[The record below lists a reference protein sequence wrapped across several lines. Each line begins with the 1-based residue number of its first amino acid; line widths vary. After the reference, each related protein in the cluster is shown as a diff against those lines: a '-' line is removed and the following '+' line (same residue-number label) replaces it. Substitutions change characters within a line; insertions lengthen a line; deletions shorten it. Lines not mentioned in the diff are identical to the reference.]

1 MNFNKLAKESHA
13 NAVKHGFWEKR
24 ESNEHCLMLVVS
36 VIGEMVEA
44 HRAGKRA
51 NLEAYNE
58 PLLGGCAPFT
68 SFIKD
73 TLEDEMADVAI
84 RLGDLAGALGVDFD
98 KMNPCKYHRAFDKFT
113 FTENAFALTKGLCR
127 DIIGIEKR
135 IQFGLEYVT
144 KWAKS
149 INVDLD
155 WHIGEKM
162 KYNATRPPK
171 HGKAI
176 NQVQCKCTTKA
187 LLMRYIVITENPMT
201 GERTTVETKDFES
214 LRIDQSQ
221 IVAIVDKSDLQ
232 VTYDG
237 ETWCSYEKVYNT

>member
-13 NAVKHGFWEKR
+13 NAVKHLFWEKR
-24 ESNEHCLMLVVS
+24 ESNEHYLMLVVS
-36 VIGEMVEA
+36 EIGEMVEA
-44 HRAGKRA
+44 HRAGKRS
-51 NLEAYNE
+51 NLEVYNDGTFNSSE
-58 PLLGGCAPFT
+58 NFKVL
-68 SFIKD
+68 IKD

-149 INVDLD
+149 INIDLD
-155 WHIGEKM
+155 WHIDEKM

-171 HGKAI
+171 HGKA
-176 NQVQCKCTTKA
+176 
-187 LLMRYIVITENPMT
+187 Y
-201 GERTTVETKDFES
+201 
-214 LRIDQSQ
+214 
-221 IVAIVDKSDLQ
+221 
-232 VTYDG
+232 
-237 ETWCSYEKVYNT
+237 

>member
-13 NAVKHGFWEKR
+13 NAVK
-24 ESNEHCLMLVVS
+24 
-36 VIGEMVEA
+36 
-44 HRAGKRA
+44 RA
-51 NLEAYNE
+51 NLEVYNDGTFNSSE
-58 PLLGGCAPFT
+58 NFKVL
-68 SFIKD
+68 IKD

-84 RLGDLAGALGVDFD
+84 RLGDLAGALGVYFD

-149 INVDLD
+149 INIDLD
-155 WHIGEKM
+155 WHIDEKM

-171 HGKAI
+171 HGKA
-176 NQVQCKCTTKA
+176 
-187 LLMRYIVITENPMT
+187 Y
-201 GERTTVETKDFES
+201 
-214 LRIDQSQ
+214 
-221 IVAIVDKSDLQ
+221 
-232 VTYDG
+232 
-237 ETWCSYEKVYNT
+237 

>member
-24 ESNEHCLMLVVS
+24 ESNEHYLMLVVS
-36 VIGEMVEA
+36 EIGEMVEA
-44 HRAGKRA
+44 HRAGNLA
-51 NLEAYNE
+51 NLEADNE
-58 PLLGGCAPFT
+58 PLLGCCAPFT

-155 WHIGEKM
+155 WHIDEKM

-171 HGKAI
+171 HGKA
-176 NQVQCKCTTKA
+176 
-187 LLMRYIVITENPMT
+187 Y
-201 GERTTVETKDFES
+201 
-214 LRIDQSQ
+214 
-221 IVAIVDKSDLQ
+221 
-232 VTYDG
+232 
-237 ETWCSYEKVYNT
+237 

>member
-36 VIGEMVEA
+36 EI
-44 HRAGKRA
+44 
-51 NLEAYNE
+51 
-58 PLLGGCAPFT
+58 
-68 SFIKD
+68 
-73 TLEDEMADVAI
+73 
-84 RLGDLAGALGVDFD
+84 GDLAGALGVDFD

-149 INVDLD
+149 INIDLD
-155 WHIGEKM
+155 WHIDEKM

-171 HGKAI
+171 HGKA
-176 NQVQCKCTTKA
+176 
-187 LLMRYIVITENPMT
+187 Y
-201 GERTTVETKDFES
+201 
-214 LRIDQSQ
+214 
-221 IVAIVDKSDLQ
+221 
-232 VTYDG
+232 
-237 ETWCSYEKVYNT
+237 

>member
-36 VIGEMVEA
+36 EIGEMVEA
-44 HRAGKRA
+44 HRTATMNHYWEVVRRSR
-51 NLEAYNE
+51 
-58 PLLGGCAPFT
+58 P
-68 SFIKD
+68 FIKD

-149 INVDLD
+149 INIDLD
-155 WHIGEKM
+155 WFIDEKM

-171 HGKAI
+171 HGKA
-176 NQVQCKCTTKA
+176 
-187 LLMRYIVITENPMT
+187 Y
-201 GERTTVETKDFES
+201 
-214 LRIDQSQ
+214 
-221 IVAIVDKSDLQ
+221 
-232 VTYDG
+232 
-237 ETWCSYEKVYNT
+237 

>member
-13 NAVKHGFWEKR
+13 NAVKHGFWDKK
-24 ESNEHCLMLVVS
+24 ESNEHYLMLVIS
-36 VIGEMVEA
+36 EIGEMVEA
-44 HRAGKRA
+44 HRTGKRA
-51 NLEAYNE
+51 NLESYNE
-58 PLLGGCAPFT
+58 PMFGGCAPFKA
-68 SFIKD
+68 FIKD

-144 KWAKS
+144 KWAKC

-155 WHIGEKM
+155 WHIAEKM

-171 HGKAI
+171 HGKA
-176 NQVQCKCTTKA
+176 
-187 LLMRYIVITENPMT
+187 Y
-201 GERTTVETKDFES
+201 
-214 LRIDQSQ
+214 
-221 IVAIVDKSDLQ
+221 
-232 VTYDG
+232 
-237 ETWCSYEKVYNT
+237 

>member
-1 MNFNKLAKESHA
+1 MKFNKLAKESHA
-13 NAVKHGFWEKR
+13 NAVKHLFWEKR
-24 ESNEHCLMLVVS
+24 ESNEHYLMLVVS
-36 VIGEMVEA
+36 EIGEMVEA
-44 HRAGKRA
+44 HRSGKRA
-51 NLEAYNE
+51 NLEVYNDGTFNSSE
-58 PLLGGCAPFT
+58 NFKVL
-68 SFIKD
+68 IKD

-149 INVDLD
+149 INIDLD
-155 WHIGEKM
+155 WHIDEKM

-171 HGKAI
+171 HGKA
-176 NQVQCKCTTKA
+176 
-187 LLMRYIVITENPMT
+187 Y
-201 GERTTVETKDFES
+201 
-214 LRIDQSQ
+214 
-221 IVAIVDKSDLQ
+221 
-232 VTYDG
+232 
-237 ETWCSYEKVYNT
+237 